1 MNKTMKTVIDLVQ
14 LVLGN
19 AMSAF
24 AMACFALPYD
34 MVVAGV
40 TGIGRSANH
49 FFGFG
54 VTPTVYVINISL
66 FLLGFILLGK
76 RFAMTIAVGTFLF
89 PFFLGV
95 FQNIDVLQHLVEDP
109 LMAAICAGILDGV
122 GIGMVIRMGGSTGGI
137 DVPPIIL
144 NRKLGWKVA
153 PVMSALD
160 VGIFIIQI
168 PITSTNGII
177 LGIFYTLIYSVV
189 MNQILV
195 MNQGGVQTMIFS
207 KKLSRTINEKLLEL
221 GYGTTIFPAKGGYI
235 QEDFDVINC
244 VISSRNLNRVKR
256 AVLNIDPTAFISISN
271 VSEVNGNGFTT
282 MFWDED
288 YVSNVSERREGL
300 EIMEEKG
307 ENPQEN

>member
-1 MNKTMKTVIDLVQ
+1 MSKTMKTVTDLVQ

-19 AMSAF
+19 AMSAC

-40 TGIGRSANH
+40 TGVGRSANH

-54 VTPTVYVINISL
+54 VTPTVYAINIGL
-66 FLLGFILLGK
+66 FVIGWILLGK
-76 RFAMTIAVGTFLF
+76 KFAATIVTGTFLF
-89 PFFLGV
+89 PFFLGL
-95 FQNIDVLQHLVEDP
+95 FQNIDALHHLVDDP
-109 LMAAICAGILDGV
+109 LMAAICAGIMDGV
-122 GIGMVIRMGGSTGGI
+122 GIGMVIRMGGSTGGV

-144 NRKLGWKVA
+144 NRKFGWKVA

-160 VGIFIIQI
+160 VCIFIIQI
-168 PITSTNGII
+168 PMTNTNGII

-189 MNQILV
+189 LNYILV

-207 KKLSRTINEKLLEL
+207 KEKSRTINEKLLEL

-235 QEDFDVINC
+235 QEDFEVISS

-256 AVLNIDPTAFISISN
+256 AVLNIDPTAFITISN
-271 VSEVNGNGFTT
+271 VSEINGNGFTT
-282 MFWDED
+282 MFGDED
-288 YVSNVSERREGL
+288 YVPIVSQRREGIKVI
-300 EIMEEKG
+300 EDEGK
-307 ENPQEN
+307 N

>member
-1 MNKTMKTVIDLVQ
+1 MSKTMKTVTDLVQ

-19 AMSAF
+19 AMSAC

-40 TGIGRSANH
+40 TGVGRSANH

-54 VTPTVYVINISL
+54 VTPTVYAINIGL
-66 FLLGFILLGK
+66 FVIGWILLGK
-76 RFAMTIAVGTFLF
+76 KFAATIVVGTFLF
-89 PFFLGV
+89 PFFLGL
-95 FQNIDVLQHLVEDP
+95 FQNIDALHHLVDDP
-109 LMAAICAGILDGV
+109 LMAAICAGIMDGV
-122 GIGMVIRMGGSTGGI
+122 GIGMVIRMGGSTGGV

-144 NRKLGWKVA
+144 NRKFGWKVA

-160 VGIFIIQI
+160 VCIFIIQI
-168 PITSTNGII
+168 PMTSTNGII

-189 MNQILV
+189 LNYILV

-207 KKLSRTINEKLLEL
+207 KEKSRSINEKLLEL

-235 QEDFDVINC
+235 QEDFEVISS

-256 AVLNIDPTAFISISN
+256 AVLNIDPTAFITISN
-271 VSEVNGNGFTT
+271 VSEINGNGFTT
-282 MFWDED
+282 MFGDED
-288 YVSNVSERREGL
+288 YVPIVSERREGIKVI
-300 EIMEEKG
+300 EDEGK
-307 ENPQEN
+307 N

>member
-1 MNKTMKTVIDLVQ
+1 MSKTMKTVTDLVQ

-19 AMSAF
+19 AMSAC

-40 TGIGRSANH
+40 TGVGRSANH

-54 VTPTVYVINISL
+54 VTPTVYAINIGL
-66 FLLGFILLGK
+66 FVIGWILLGK
-76 RFAMTIAVGTFLF
+76 KFAATIVVGTFLF
-89 PFFLGV
+89 PFFLGL
-95 FQNIDVLQHLVEDP
+95 FQNIDALQHLVDDP
-109 LMAAICAGILDGV
+109 LMAAICAGIMDGV
-122 GIGMVIRMGGSTGGI
+122 GIGMVIRMGGSTGGV

-144 NRKLGWKVA
+144 NRKFGWKVA

-160 VGIFIIQI
+160 VCIFIIQI
-168 PITSTNGII
+168 PMTNTNGII

-189 MNQILV
+189 LNYILV

-207 KKLSRTINEKLLEL
+207 KEKSRSINEKLLEL

-235 QEDFDVINC
+235 QEDFEVISS

-256 AVLNIDPTAFISISN
+256 AVLNIDPTAFITISN
-271 VSEVNGNGFTT
+271 VSEINGNGFTT
-282 MFWDED
+282 MFGDEE
-288 YVSNVSERREGL
+288 YVPIVSQRREGIKVI
-300 EIMEEKG
+300 EDEGK
-307 ENPQEN
+307 N

>member
-66 FLLGFILLGK
+66 FLLGFVLLGK
-76 RFAMTIAVGTFLF
+76 KFAMTIAAGTFLF

-160 VGIFIIQI
+160 VCIFIIQI

-189 MNQILV
+189 MNHILV

-207 KKLSRTINEKLLEL
+207 KKLSQTINEKLLEL

-256 AVLNIDPTAFISISN
+256 AVLNIDPTAFITISN

-282 MFWDED
+282 MFWDEE
-288 YVSNVSERREGL
+288 YVPNVSERREGL
-300 EIMEEKG
+300 DIMEEKG
-307 ENPQEN
+307 ETPE

>member
-1 MNKTMKTVIDLVQ
+1 MKKKNNVIIDMTQ
-14 LVLGN
+14 LILGN

-40 TGIGRSANH
+40 SGLGRSSH
-49 FFGFG
+49 EYFGFG
-54 VTPTVYVINISL
+54 VTATVYAINISL
-66 FLLGFILLGK
+66 FLLGLLLLGK
-76 RFAMTIAVGTFLF
+76 RFAATIAVGTFLF

-95 FQNIDVLQHLVEDP
+95 FQNIDALQHLVEDP
-109 LMAAICAGILDGV
+109 LLASICAGVLDGV

-144 NRKLGWKVA
+144 NKKLGLKVA

-160 VGIFIIQI
+160 IGIFIIQI

-177 LGIFYTLIYSVV
+177 LGILYTLVYSVV
-189 MNQILV
+189 MNHILV

-207 KKLSRTINEKLLEL
+207 KKFSKEVNEKLLEM

-235 QEDFDVINC
+235 QEDFDVISC
-244 VISSRNLNRVKR
+244 VVSNRNLNRVKR
-256 AVLNIDPTAFISISN
+256 AVLNIDSTAFITISN

-282 MFWDED
+282 MFGDED
-288 YVSNVSERREGL
+288 YVPIVALRREGIDL
-300 EIMEEKG
+300 MES
-307 ENPQEN
+307 QEDGK

>member
-1 MNKTMKTVIDLVQ
+1 MKKRNNLIIDMVQ

-40 TGIGRSANH
+40 SGLGRSAHNY
-49 FFGFG
+49 FGFS
-54 VTPTVYVINISL
+54 VTATVYAVNIAL
-66 FLLGFILLGK
+66 FLLGWALLGK
-76 RFAMTIAVGTFLF
+76 RFAATIAVGTFLF

-95 FQNIDVLQHLVEDP
+95 FQNIDALQHLVEDP
-109 LMAAICAGILDGV
+109 LLASICAGVLDGV

-144 NRKLGWKVA
+144 NRKFGLKVA

-160 VGIFIIQI
+160 IGIFIIQL

-177 LGIFYTLIYSVV
+177 LGILYTIVYSVV
-189 MNQILV
+189 MNHILV
-195 MNQGGVQTMIFS
+195 MNQGGVQTQIFS
-207 KKLSRTINEKLLEL
+207 KKFSKAVNERLLQL
-221 GYGTTIFPAKGGYI
+221 GYGTTIFPARGGYI
-235 QEDFDVINC
+235 QEDFDVISC

-256 AVLNIDPTAFISISN
+256 EVLNIDPTAFITISN

-282 MFWDED
+282 VFSDED
-288 YVSNVSERREGL
+288 YVPVVSERREGL
-300 EIMEEKG
+300 DLMKANDKTE
-307 ENPQEN
+307 

>member
-1 MNKTMKTVIDLVQ
+1 MNKTMKTVIDIVQ

-66 FLLGFILLGK
+66 FLLGFVLLGK
-76 RFAMTIAVGTFLF
+76 RFAMTIAAGTFLF

-189 MNQILV
+189 MNHILV

-244 VISSRNLNRVKR
+244 VVSSRNLNRVKR
-256 AVLNIDPTAFISISN
+256 AVLSIDPTAFISISN

-288 YVSNVSERREGL
+288 YVPNVSERREGL

>member
-54 VTPTVYVINISL
+54 VTPTVYVINIAL
-66 FLLGFILLGK
+66 FLLGFALLGK
-76 RFAMTIAVGTFLF
+76 RFAMTIAAGTFLF

-189 MNQILV
+189 MNHILV

-288 YVSNVSERREGL
+288 YVPNVSERREGL